1 MFRPDENAFGTA
13 PGRAAILLA
22 AGGSKRLGRPKQL
35 IPMGGKSLLRRA
47 AEAAVGSGASPVI
60 VVLGGNA
67 DLLTPELD
75 GLGVTPVVNREW
87 QEGMGRSL
95 RCGVEALERE
105 APQAAAVLLMVCDQP
120 RITAAHLKD
129 MWARHGASGKV
140 VAVRYGDHPG
150 VPAILPSTYMSELAK
165 MTGDKGARSLLR
177 ALPATDIDLVELPE
191 ADFDLDTAEDLR
203 RLEPDASNSL

>member
-1 MFRPDENAFGTA
+1 MFRPDENAFETA

-67 DLLTPELD
+67 DLLTPELE
-75 GLGVTPVVNREW
+75 GLDVTPVTNPDW

-95 RCGVEALERE
+95 RCGVEALQRE
-105 APQAAAVLLMVCDQP
+105 APRAAAVLLMVCDQP
-120 RITAAHLKD
+120 RITAAHLKE
-129 MWARHGASGKV
+129 MWDRHGASGKA

-150 VPAILPSTYMSELAK
+150 VPAILPGQYMSELAK
-165 MTGDKGARSLLR
+165 TGDQGARRLLG
-177 ALPATDIDLVELPE
+177 ALPAADIDLVELPE
-191 ADFDLDTAEDLR
+191 ADFDLDTPEDLR
-203 RLEPDASNSL
+203 RLEPDGQN